1 MSLSRPRLDDLV
13 QIALDAGRE
22 VMAVC
27 DAGFEAIEKA
37 DGSPVTVA
45 DQRAE
50 AVIELGLARAAPGI
64 AMIGEEA
71 ASEGRVPDI
80 ADHFFCVDPIDG
92 TRDFVEG
99 KTGEFTVNI
108 ALIEYGAPVMGVVLA
123 PVLGVLYA
131 GEDNRAYKARADA
144 RAAKLIEPLAPIAA
158 KRAGAWRVIASRRSG
173 KNSAT
178 DKFAEALGQHE
189 RISMSSSIKFCLLAE
204 GAADI
209 YPRFGEVSEWDAAAG
224 HAVLAAAG
232 GGVMRHDGAP
242 LKYGN
247 ASDKFLVKGLI
258 AFSDPSAREAAL
270 AAMQKL
276 PKR

>member
-1 MSLSRPRLDDLV
+1 MTLSRPRLDDLV

-27 DAGFEAIEKA
+27 DSGFEAIEKA
-37 DGSPVTVA
+37 DGSPVTIA

-50 AVIELGLARAAPGI
+50 AVIELGLARVAPQI

-71 ASEGRVPDI
+71 VSEGRTPDI
-80 ADHFFCVDPIDG
+80 AEHFWCVDPIDG

-108 ALIEYGAPVMGVVLA
+108 GLIEHGVPVMGVVFA

-131 GEDNRAYKARADA
+131 GEDNRAFKAKADA
-144 RAAKLIEPLAPIAA
+144 RDARLLEPLAPISA

-178 DKFAEALGQHE
+178 DKFAELLGQHE

-232 GGVMRHDGAP
+232 GGVMRHDGAQ

-258 AFSDPSAREAAL
+258 AYSDPSAREAAL
-270 AAMQKL
+270 AAMAKM

>member
-1 MSLSRPRLDDLV
+1 MSRPSLDALV

-27 DAGFEAIEKA
+27 DSGFEAVEKA
-37 DGSPVTVA
+37 DGSPVTIA

-50 AVIELGLARAAPGI
+50 AVIELGLARVAPQI
-64 AMIGEEA
+64 VMIGEEA
-71 ASEGRVPDI
+71 VSEGRTPDI
-80 ADHFFCVDPIDG
+80 AEHFWCVDPIDG

-108 ALIEYGAPVMGVVLA
+108 GLIEHGVPVMGVVLA

-131 GEDNRAYKARADA
+131 GEDNRAFKAKADA
-144 RAAKLIEPLAPIAA
+144 RGARLLEPLAPITA

-178 DKFAEALGQHE
+178 DKFADLLGQHE

-232 GGVMRHDGAP
+232 GGVMRHDGTP

-247 ASDKFLVKGLI
+247 VSDKFLVKGLI
-258 AFSDPSAREAAL
+258 AYSGPAAREAAL
-270 AAMQKL
+270 AAMAKL

>member
-1 MSLSRPRLDDLV
+1 MTLSRPRLDDLV

-27 DAGFEAIEKA
+27 DSGFEAIEKA
-37 DGSPVTVA
+37 DGSPVTIA

-50 AVIELGLARAAPGI
+50 AVIELGLARVAPQI

-71 ASEGRVPDI
+71 VSEGRTPDI
-80 ADHFFCVDPIDG
+80 AEHFWCVDPIDG

-108 ALIEYGAPVMGVVLA
+108 GLIEHGVPVMGVVFA

-131 GEDNRAYKARADA
+131 GEDNRAFKAKADA
-144 RAAKLIEPLAPIAA
+144 RAARLLEPLAPISA

-178 DKFAEALGQHE
+178 DKFAELLGQHE

-232 GGVMRHDGAP
+232 GGVMRHDGAQ

-247 ASDKFLVKGLI
+247 TSDKFLVKGLI
-258 AFSDPSAREAAL
+258 AYSDPSAREAAL
-270 AAMQKL
+270 AAMAKM
-276 PKR
+276 PRR

>member
-1 MSLSRPRLDDLV
+1 VTLSRPRLDDLV

-27 DAGFEAIEKA
+27 DSGFEAIEKA
-37 DGSPVTVA
+37 DGSPVTIA

-50 AVIELGLARAAPGI
+50 AVIELGLARVAPQI

-71 ASEGRVPDI
+71 VSEGRTPDI
-80 ADHFFCVDPIDG
+80 AEHFWCVDPIDG

-108 ALIEYGAPVMGVVLA
+108 GLIEHGVPVMGVVFA

-131 GEDNRAYKARADA
+131 GEDNRAFKAKADA
-144 RAAKLIEPLAPIAA
+144 RAARLLEPLAPISA

-178 DKFAEALGQHE
+178 DKFAELLGQHE

-232 GGVMRHDGAP
+232 GGVMRHDGAQ

-247 ASDKFLVKGLI
+247 TSDKFLVKGLI
-258 AFSDPSAREAAL
+258 AYSDPSAREAAL
-270 AAMQKL
+270 AAMAKM

>member
-1 MSLSRPRLDDLV
+1 MTLSRPRLDDLV

-27 DAGFEAIEKA
+27 DSGFEAIEKA
-37 DGSPVTVA
+37 DGSPVTIA

-50 AVIELGLARAAPGI
+50 AVIELGLARVAPQI

-71 ASEGRVPDI
+71 VSEGRTPDI
-80 ADHFFCVDPIDG
+80 AEHFWCVDPIDG

-108 ALIEYGAPVMGVVLA
+108 GLIEHGVPVMGVVFA

-131 GEDNRAYKARADA
+131 GEDNRAFKAKADA
-144 RAAKLIEPLAPIAA
+144 RAARLLEPLAPISA

-178 DKFAEALGQHE
+178 DKFAELLGQHE

-232 GGVMRHDGAP
+232 GGVMRHDGAQ

-247 ASDKFLVKGLI
+247 TSDKFLVKGLI
-258 AFSDPSAREAAL
+258 AYSDPSAREAAL
-270 AAMQKL
+270 AAMAKM